1 DVISQLAA
9 PLVGPVGKAGIVIVL
24 VIFMLLEREDLR
36 NRLIRLL
43 GPNMNVTTEV
53 LDEAGTRVSRYLLM
67 QLVVN
72 VTYGI
77 PFGIGLYFIGIPN
90 AFLWAVL
97 AVLLRFIPYL
107 GPVLAAAFPLL
118 LALAVD
124 PGWNTVLLTLGLILT
139 LELISNNFVEPWLYG
154 SSTSMSAVAV
164 IFAAIFWTALW
175 GPVGLLLVTP
185 LT

>member
-1 DVISQLAA
+1 DMISQLAA
-9 PLVGPVGKAGIVIVL
+9 PLVGPFGKAGIVIVL

-43 GPNMNVTTEV
+43 GPNMHVTTEV

-77 PFGIGLYFIGIPN
+77 PFGVGLYLIGIPN
-90 AFLWAVL
+90 AFLWAAL

-107 GPVLAAAFPLL
+107 GPLLSATFPLL
-118 LALAVD
+118 LAIAVD
-124 PGWNTVLLTLGLILT
+124 PGWTTFLLTLGLVLVI
-139 LELISNNFVEPWLYG
+139 ELISNNFIEPWLYG
-154 SSTSMSAVAV
+154 TSTSISAVA
-164 IFAAIFWTALW
+164 I
-175 GPVGLLLVTP
+175 
-185 LT
+185 